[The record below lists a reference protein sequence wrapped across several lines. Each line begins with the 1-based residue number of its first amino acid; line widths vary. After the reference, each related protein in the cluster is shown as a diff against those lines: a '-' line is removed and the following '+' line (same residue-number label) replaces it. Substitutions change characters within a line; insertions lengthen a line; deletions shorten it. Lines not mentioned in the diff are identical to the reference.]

1 MLRCLAVQLQVLRIG
16 VTTIDPDSGP
26 VSWRRDEIG
35 SSDQYWIVVIDSYD
49 SKAWHNNQKRK
60 LQWVL
65 DRSAGNTFGC
75 HVSGTGELHLHH
87 NGRDVGVAWEGL
99 PTDQPLWEVVI
110 LPGYKVEANYVIAQS
125 EAVCVSLHVQLA
137 TEVEG
142 AHSHDMY
149 TAPYFPLGHHSR
161 HVSVNCCS
169 LALLGT
175 CMLYTSCRTPPG
187 LCWQDL
193 PLCGEAP
200 RVAGLCSVSGTS
212 PRPSAGQLLW
222 EHLLLTVHREV
233 EDQIQ
238 LLPYLQEHTAVKAP
252 FLRL

>member
-99 PTDQPLWEVVI
+99 PTDQPLWGVVI
-110 LPGYKVEANYVIAQS
+110 LPGYKVEASYVIAQS
-125 EAVCVSLHVQLA
+125 EAV
-137 TEVEG
+137 
-142 AHSHDMY
+142 
-149 TAPYFPLGHHSR
+149 R
-161 HVSVNCCS
+161 VSVCMSSWS
-169 LALLGT
+169 LRLKVLIHMT
-175 CMLYTSCRTPPG
+175 CIQLHTFHWVTIHVM
-187 LCWQDL
+187 
-193 PLCGEAP
+193 
-200 RVAGLCSVSGTS
+200 SVS
-212 PRPSAGQLLW
+212 
-222 EHLLLTVHREV
+222 
-233 EDQIQ
+233 
-238 LLPYLQEHTAVKAP
+238 TAAA
-252 FLRL
+252 